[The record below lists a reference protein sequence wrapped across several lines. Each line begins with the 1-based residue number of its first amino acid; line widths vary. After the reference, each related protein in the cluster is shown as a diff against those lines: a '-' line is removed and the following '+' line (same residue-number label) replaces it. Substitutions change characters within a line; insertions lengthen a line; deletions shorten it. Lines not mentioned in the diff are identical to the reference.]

1 MGYLRTFRANHQ
13 TTEDMKE
20 TIDSIWNGIDN
31 VVDKWTRGVADD
43 NVVDIFNSYQLVQ
56 NAGGKQLFTKVHCF
70 SVDFEEIEEL
80 LVRQAISDLLDTI
93 SSNFQVIAVLYIN
106 CYGNYECVFLIN
118 AISYTTY
125 RNFHDNNTTYL
136 ELQRYLN
143 RLTGIDWFVDV
154 SENVLFKN
162 DGNDLDRYQNFE
174 NEK

>member
-1 MGYLRTFRANHQ
+1 MGYIRTYRVNHQ

-20 TIDSIWNGIDN
+20 MIDSIWNGIN
-31 VVDKWTRGVADD
+31 HVVDKWTRGVADD

-56 NAGGKQLFTKVHCF
+56 KAGGKQLFTKVHCF
-70 SVDFEEIEEL
+70 SIDFEEIEDEL

-125 RNFHDNNTTYL
+125 RNFHDNNATYL
-136 ELQRYLN
+136 DLQRYLN
-143 RLTGIDWFVDV
+143 RLTGIEWFVDV
-154 SENVLFKN
+154 GENVLFKN
-162 DGNDLDRYQNFE
+162 NGNDADRYQKFE
-174 NEK
+174 N